1 MNLELVKRKLTGI
14 RLIRLYHM
22 EKKKKRLTIAEL
34 KGFKGYDKVS
44 DEEAEYVISSLEKI
58 SILFL
63 ELFQTKKE
71 EMEKAMEGEKSNE
84 LKIITGYDKRN
95 AA

>member
-1 MNLELVKRKLTGI
+1 
-14 RLIRLYHM
+14 M

-34 KGFKGYDKVS
+34 RGFKGYDNAS

-63 ELFQTKKE
+63 ELFQTKKD
-71 EMEKAMEGEKSNE
+71 EMEMALDEEKSNE
-84 LKIITGYDKRN
+84 LKITTGYDKRN

>member
-1 MNLELVKRKLTGI
+1 
-14 RLIRLYHM
+14 M

>member
-1 MNLELVKRKLTGI
+1 
-14 RLIRLYHM
+14 M

-34 KGFKGYDKVS
+34 KGFKGYDNVS

-63 ELFQTKKE
+63 ELFQTKKD
-71 EMEKAMEGEKSNE
+71 EMEKALEDEKSNE

>member
-1 MNLELVKRKLTGI
+1 
-14 RLIRLYHM
+14 M

-34 KGFKGYDKVS
+34 KGFKGYDNVS

>member
-1 MNLELVKRKLTGI
+1 
-14 RLIRLYHM
+14 M

-34 KGFKGYDKVS
+34 KGFKGYDNVS

-63 ELFQTKKE
+63 ELFQTKKD
-71 EMEKAMEGEKSNE
+71 EMEIALEGENSNE
-84 LKIITGYDKRN
+84 LKITKGYDKRN